1 MSLKLLEMIDI
12 GNQDLLDDIGLGAVV
27 GRMFTPLSSTRS
39 HAWLV

>member
-27 GRMFTPLSSTRS
+27 GRMFTPKDLFI
-39 HAWLV
+39 VIVIY